1 MKAFSFTSPYEIGI
15 LVAGIVPYVCSH
27 DTRLG
32 RESSWLEGASGSHFF
47 MPLMV
52 KGAFCP
58 PNRWNGVFVAWG
70 ILIRY
75 AWDVDG
81 DYARRS
87 PDGREG
93 TLHRFRHASGLL
105 QALEIAHPGADR
117 HTGYGRPGRRAAS
130 ARL

>member
-1 MKAFSFTSPYEIGI
+1 MSAAMT
-15 LVAGIVPYVCSH
+15 LA
-27 DTRLG
+27 
-32 RESSWLEGASGSHFF
+32 WGAKVRGWKELSGSHFF
-47 MPLMV
+47 QATDGQGGFLS
-52 KGAFCP
+52 

-81 DYARRS
+81 DYARRA

-93 TLHRFRHASGLL
+93 TLHRFCHASGLL

-117 HTGYGRPGRRAAS
+117 HTGYGRSGRRAAS